1 MFVFTLLDSDF
12 LYGTVYFTGSPFGS
26 LKVETDLGTWKTKM
40 SETYDSNV
48 KLTLMKT
55 SSQGSTGRELGMC
68 AFNGGG
74 LEFVLMKPEHPSNLG
89 HKRANM
95 PETG

>member
-1 MFVFTLLDSDF
+1 MEDKCMVIAASTALLNRHDF
-12 LYGTVYFTGSPFGS
+12 LSTPHT
-26 LKVETDLGTWKTKM
+26 EM

-74 LEFVLMKPEHPSNLG
+74 LEFALTKPEHPSNLG